1 VVSLNKTMQY
11 VTAILTG
18 VGKALPEKCLTN
30 ADLEKMVDTTDE
42 WITQRVGIKERR
54 IAADGEWASTLGLR
68 AAKDALAMANL
79 RADQIDLILVST
91 TTPDTIYPSVACLIQ
106 KDLGATRAAVL
117 DVSAACTGF
126 VYASGVAWS
135 MIRSGLMKHGLVV
148 SSEILSST
156 VDWSDRD
163 TCLLFGDGAGAV
175 VYSASDEEGRGILS
189 MTLGGD
195 GNHCDILKL
204 PNSGCRVYPEYKGC
218 YLQMHG
224 NDVFKLAV
232 RTMSECAIEVLTAA
246 GLTADD
252 VHLVIPHQANI
263 RIIDAITARLKI
275 PKEKM
280 FVNIEK
286 YGNTSSATIPIAL
299 CEAIEQGRL
308 TRGDIVVFDA
318 FGAGLTWGAMALKY

>member
-1 VVSLNKTMQY
+1 MQH

-30 ADLEKMVDTTDE
+30 ADLEKMVDTSDE
-42 WITQRVGIKERR
+42 WITKRVGIKERR
-54 IAADGEWASTLGLR
+54 IAAEGEWASTLGLR

-79 RADQIDLILVST
+79 PADQIDLILVST

-126 VYASGVAWS
+126 VYASGIAWS
-135 MIRSGLMKHGLVV
+135 MIRSGLMKHVLVV
-148 SSEILSST
+148 SSEILTST
-156 VDWSDRD
+156 VDWTDRD
-163 TCLLFGDGAGAV
+163 TCVLFGDGAGAV
-175 VYSASDEEGRGILS
+175 VYSASQEEGRGILS

-195 GNHCDILKL
+195 GTHCDLLKL
-204 PNSGCRVYPEYKGC
+204 PNSGCRVYPEYKGRF
-218 YLQMHG
+218 LMMQG

-232 RTMSECAIEVLTAA
+232 RTMSECAIHVLEAA
-246 GLTADD
+246 GLTTDD
-252 VHLVIPHQANI
+252 VKLIIPHQANI
-263 RIIDAITARLKI
+263 RIIEAVATRLKV
-275 PKEKM
+275 KEEQV
-280 FVNIEK
+280 FINIEK

-308 TRGDIVVFDA
+308 NKGDVIVFDA

>member
-1 VVSLNKTMQY
+1 MQH

-30 ADLEKMVDTTDE
+30 ADLEKMVDTSDE
-42 WITQRVGIKERR
+42 WITKRVGIKERR
-54 IAADGEWASTLGLR
+54 VAAEGEWASTLGLR

-79 RADQIDLILVST
+79 PADQIDLILVST

-126 VYASGVAWS
+126 IYASGIAWS
-135 MIRSGLMKHGLVV
+135 MIRSGLMKHVLVV
-148 SSEILSST
+148 SSEILTST
-156 VDWSDRD
+156 VDWTDRD
-163 TCLLFGDGAGAV
+163 TCVLFGDGAGAA

-195 GNHCDILKL
+195 GTHCDILKL
-204 PNSGCRVYPEYKGC
+204 PNSGCRTFPEHPGRFI
-218 YLQMHG
+218 QMQG

-232 RTMSECAIEVLTAA
+232 RTMSECAIEVLTSA
-246 GLTADD
+246 GLTTAD
-252 VHLVIPHQANI
+252 VKLVIPHQANI
-263 RIIDAITARLKI
+263 RIIEAIATRLKVT
-275 PKEKM
+275 EEQM

-299 CEAIEQGRL
+299 CEALEQGRL
-308 TRGDIVVFDA
+308 KKGDVVVFDA
-318 FGAGLTWGAMALKY
+318 FGAGLTWGAMVVKV

>member
-1 VVSLNKTMQY
+1 MQH

-30 ADLEKMVDTTDE
+30 ADLEKMVDTSDE
-42 WITQRVGIKERR
+42 WITKRVGIKERR
-54 IAADGEWASTLGLR
+54 IAAEGEWASTLGLR

-79 RADQIDLILVST
+79 PADQIDLILVST

-126 VYASGVAWS
+126 IYASGIAWS
-135 MIRSGLMKHGLVV
+135 MIRSGLMKHVLVV
-148 SSEILSST
+148 SSEILTST
-156 VDWSDRD
+156 VDWKDRD
-163 TCLLFGDGAGAV
+163 TCVLFGDGAGAA

-195 GNHCDILKL
+195 GTHCDILKL
-204 PNSGCRVYPEYKGC
+204 PNSGCRAFPEHPGRFI
-218 YLQMHG
+218 QMQG

-232 RTMSECAIEVLTAA
+232 RTMSECAIEVLTSA
-246 GLTADD
+246 GLTTAD
-252 VHLVIPHQANI
+252 VKLIIPHQANI
-263 RIIDAITARLKI
+263 RIIEAIATRLKVTD
-275 PKEKM
+275 EQM

-299 CEAIEQGRL
+299 CEALEQGRL
-308 TRGDIVVFDA
+308 KKGDVVVFDA
-318 FGAGLTWGAMALKY
+318 FGAGLTWGAMVVKV

>member
-1 VVSLNKTMQY
+1 MQY

-30 ADLEKMVDTTDE
+30 ADLEKLVDTSDE
-42 WITQRVGIKERR
+42 WITKRVGIKERR
-54 IAADGEWASTLGLR
+54 IAAEGEWASTLGLR
-68 AAKDALAMANL
+68 AAKDALSMANL
-79 RADQIDLILVST
+79 PADQIDLILVST

-106 KDLGATRAAVL
+106 RDLGATRAAVL

-135 MIRSGLMKHGLVV
+135 MIRSGLMKHVLVV
-148 SSEILSST
+148 SSEILTST
-156 VDWSDRD
+156 VDWTDRD
-163 TCLLFGDGAGAV
+163 TCVLFGDGAGAV
-175 VYSASDEEGRGILS
+175 VYSASNEEGRGILS

-195 GNHCDILKL
+195 GNHFDLLKL
-204 PNSGCRVYPEYKGC
+204 PNSGCRAFPEYKGKF
-218 YLQMHG
+218 LMMQG

-246 GLTADD
+246 GLTTDD
-252 VHLVIPHQANI
+252 VKLIIPHQANI
-263 RIIDAITARLKI
+263 RIIEAVTTRLKV
-275 PKEKM
+275 PEDKV

-308 TRGDIVVFDA
+308 TKGDIVVFDA
-318 FGAGLTWGAMALKY
+318 FGAGLTWGAMALKV